1 VSYPVITR
9 EPSSFHF
16 NFFQNLFLMMVLK
29 FFNLPFSPPPTRSS
43 GKEDMGEVDLFRN
56 GSLEQLAPVLSGN
69 WQSSSQE
76 SAAQA

>member
-1 VSYPVITR
+1 MYKILRIKKTFIYKFIFVS
-9 EPSSFHF
+9 
-16 NFFQNLFLMMVLK
+16 LFLIMVLK